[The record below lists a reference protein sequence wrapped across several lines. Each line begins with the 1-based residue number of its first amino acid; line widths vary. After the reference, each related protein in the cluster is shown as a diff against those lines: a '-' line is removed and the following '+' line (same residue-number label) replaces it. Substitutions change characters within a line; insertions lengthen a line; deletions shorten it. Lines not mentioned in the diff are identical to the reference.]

1 MDIKAELLLT
11 DIEIRDA
18 MNKPFPSNES
28 PWSLVDVSK
37 SDEEIAKAQATKV
50 VTGVFERIKEMAT
63 FTYISDTAVSG
74 VMFLQLGEK
83 EFQSLKQELL
93 DEIGGEK

>member
-1 MDIKAELLLT
+1 MGIQAKRADGGKMTELLLT

-37 SDEEIAKAQATKV
+37 SDKEIAKAQATKA
-50 VTGVFERIKEMAT
+50 VTGVFERIVVFDWT
-63 FTYISDTAVSG
+63 TLD
-74 VMFLQLGEK
+74 
-83 EFQSLKQELL
+83 SLKAKLL
-93 DEIGGEK
+93 DDIKEGK

>member
-1 MDIKAELLLT
+1 MTELLLT
-11 DIEIRDA
+11 EIEIRDA

-50 VTGVFERIKEMAT
+50 VTGVFERIVVFDWT
-63 FTYISDTAVSG
+63 TLD
-74 VMFLQLGEK
+74 
-83 EFQSLKQELL
+83 SLKVTLL
-93 DEIGGEK
+93 DEIKEG